1 MNAIKTKNLRDVIG
15 SEYILVEKNK
25 LVLSLWVIFAWSFFF
40 LILKQYFF
48 HPDSDFEIW
57 LKVGF
62 GLFFFLISTVFTWV
76 FFRNGLFVIAVGEGG
91 IYYASSREK
100 NEFIHILWSDISRVE
115 IENDDGEILIVFS
128 VSKRNMT
135 ELPIPKNGYLIERRR
150 SLYEEGEEWELGMKM
165 GSRNEAKKT
174 FDEAL
179 KYFT

>member
-62 GLFFFLISTVFTWV
+62 GLFFSHFDSIYL
-76 FFRNGLFVIAVGEGG
+76 GLFQ
-91 IYYASSREK
+91 K
-100 NEFIHILWSDISRVE
+100 W
-115 IENDDGEILIVFS
+115 IVCNS
-128 VSKRNMT
+128 C
-135 ELPIPKNGYLIERRR
+135 
-150 SLYEEGEEWELGMKM
+150 W
-165 GSRNEAKKT
+165 
-174 FDEAL
+174 
-179 KYFT
+179 